1 MHVRVNAWIVA
12 LFASLA
18 CPRARKKKERKG
30 NTYVPV
36 YAADLLQPLA
46 SDTSS
51 FLHRDSKKK
60 KENRSSSRRLGR
72 PLLSRVQPPI
82 AASLHSFTS
91 PPPLSFHQSQAL
103 VHFNGGS
110 RSTIETSHLP
120 VVLGHHRRYKKPRA
134 HLVHSVPPPHLHA
147 QAPAKGPENFVAGVR
162 GRLHAI
168 FVSGRC
174 TSPTSRQR

>member
-1 MHVRVNAWIVA
+1 MTESCLHARVNQRSSTARP
-12 LFASLA
+12 SLA
-18 CPRARKKKERKG
+18 CSRPWREQKKKKEKH
-30 NTYVPV
+30 VP
-36 YAADLLQPLA
+36 A
-46 SDTSS
+46 SSTSSQRHSS
-51 FLHRDSKKK
+51 FLHRGSRKKRGKSKQQP
-60 KENRSSSRRLGR
+60 LGR

-174 TSPTSRQR
+174 TSPTSRRR